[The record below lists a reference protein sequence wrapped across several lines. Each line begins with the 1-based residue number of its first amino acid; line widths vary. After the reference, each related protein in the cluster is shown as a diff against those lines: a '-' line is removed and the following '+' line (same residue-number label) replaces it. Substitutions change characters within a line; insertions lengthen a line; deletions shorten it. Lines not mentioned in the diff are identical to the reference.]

1 MSTLVQQHQQTTFRF
16 YPTDHLIA
24 IVDSPVRAE
33 AALRDL
39 LGAGFPPA
47 SIVTWYGPPGAALI
61 DPAGATHG
69 PTASSAAV
77 WRSKSCPRSPRHV
90 SRTPDGCHDK

>member
-39 LGAGFPPA
+39 LGAGFLACFDRHLVRPTGRRPDRPRRCDTRA
-47 SIVTWYGPPGAALI
+47 DRVFCGSVAVEILPSFAA
-61 DPAGATHG
+61 
-69 PTASSAAV
+69 
-77 WRSKSCPRSPRHV
+77 PRFPYA
-90 SRTPDGCHDK
+90 